1 MKKKYFNRNFNLQKL
16 ILCWCFYIF
25 MASWIQIW
33 LFFLNSKVL
42 VSANILALA
51 AISPSMDDLAS
62 SEILALADDLVT
74 TDLLALTDILATSVI
89 LALVDDFTAL
99 TSSFCHQASLRGW
112 ALQHH
117 SKVLCSVTKYLVYT

>member
-1 MKKKYFNRNFNLQKL
+1 MFLYFYGFLDSSL
-16 ILCWCFYIF
+16 
-25 MASWIQIW
+25 A
-33 LFFLNSKVL
+33 LFSELVL

-62 SEILALADDLVT
+62 SEILVLADDLVT
-74 TDLLALTDILATSVI
+74 TELLALTDIFATSVI
-89 LALVDDFTAL
+89 LALVYDFTAL